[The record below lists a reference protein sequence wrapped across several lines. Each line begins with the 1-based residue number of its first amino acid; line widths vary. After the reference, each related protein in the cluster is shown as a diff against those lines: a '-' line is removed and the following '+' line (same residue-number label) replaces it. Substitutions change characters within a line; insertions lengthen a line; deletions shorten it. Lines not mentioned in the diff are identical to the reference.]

1 MGFMDG
7 NMSWMIPVL
16 RSKYITVPTRT
27 SHRCLSFFV
36 RLSLCCYH
44 HWCCLQTETQWTV
57 LGRRER
63 CNFHPCINLK
73 MQKKNRSVVGP
84 RCVDGRGVL
93 SYFYSCL
100 PLWCITSGHL
110 RGVVHVFTHAQG
122 VQRLLRKCY
131 AMDCFGTCCTHA
143 QTCDNVRVQSATE
156 WTVSWHVLLSPIVL
170 AAVFDLHANDGL
182 RFLIPK
188 MFFQLSSSR

>member
-7 NMSWMIPVL
+7 NMRWMIPVL

-44 HWCCLQTETQWTV
+44 HWRCLQTETQWTV

-110 RGVVHVFTHAQG
+110 RGVVHVLHMLKVF
-122 VQRLLRKCY
+122 K
-131 AMDCFGTCCTHA
+131 DCFASATQWTASVHAVHMPKPVITFVFKVLRNGLSLDTCCF
-143 QTCDNVRVQSATE
+143 R
-156 WTVSWHVLLSPIVL
+156 L
-170 AAVFDLHANDGL
+170 
-182 RFLIPK
+182 
-188 MFFQLSSSR
+188 

>member
-1 MGFMDG
+1 MSIESRIWCVCQWTSTIDTCPSCAILKMGFMDG

-73 MQKKNRSVVGP
+73 MQKKKKKKRSVVGP

-100 PLWCITSGHL
+100 PL
-110 RGVVHVFTHAQG
+110 
-122 VQRLLRKCY
+122 
-131 AMDCFGTCCTHA
+131 
-143 QTCDNVRVQSATE
+143 
-156 WTVSWHVLLSPIVL
+156 
-170 AAVFDLHANDGL
+170 
-182 RFLIPK
+182 
-188 MFFQLSSSR
+188 